1 MLGPD
6 EGAMVPVRR
15 CNPQAGMSCS
25 QEQATA
31 AETLVL
37 PVEGKEFE
45 TATGMW
51 DALAEE
57 GMVFIANL
65 APEEVAIET
74 NEIVGIL
81 TH

>member
-6 EGAMVPVRR
+6 EGAMIPVRR
-15 CNPQAGMSCS
+15 CNPQAGMSCQ

-45 TATGMW
+45 TATGIW
-51 DALAEE
+51 DALADE

-65 APEEVAIET
+65 APAEVAIET
-74 NEIVGIL
+74 NEIV
-81 TH
+81 